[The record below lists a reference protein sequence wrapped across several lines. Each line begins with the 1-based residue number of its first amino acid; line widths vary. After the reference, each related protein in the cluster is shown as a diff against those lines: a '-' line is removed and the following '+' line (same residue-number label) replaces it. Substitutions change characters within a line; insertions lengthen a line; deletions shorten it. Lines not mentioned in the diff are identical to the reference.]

1 MPDPVVVCSA
11 PPLRDFVYRLFQ
23 SVNAP
28 ADIAAETA
36 EHLVNANLSGHDS
49 HGVIRIPQYF
59 GLIEQG
65 EIVPTARPEL
75 LRERAVAGL
84 IDAHQGLG
92 QFATA
97 YALQWAVERARSHG
111 LASAA
116 IRSCPHIGRL
126 GEYTERAARQGF
138 ITIVTVGV
146 GGPGMGGT
154 VLFGSRQ
161 RFLGTNPWSISVPA
175 RGRDPMVFDGASS
188 AVAEGKVRFARSARK
203 PLPEG
208 VIVDRDGRPTTDAED
223 FYRGGGLLPLGGTV
237 AGHKGY
243 GLAMASLLIGALSMI
258 DADEPYLW
266 ASTKSTP
273 ADRRGRAGGVFLLV
287 LDPACFGDAERYQ
300 ALVSEVLA
308 AVKLAPPAVGVDEI
322 LIPGEPEAR
331 MRDRRSREGIPIPA
345 ATWQEL
351 ALVAERCKVE
361 FPKAQAAA

>member
-1 MPDPVVVCSA
+1 MQELHVCS
-11 PPLRDFVYRLFQ
+11 PEPLQQFATALFRA
-23 SVNAP
+23 VGADP
-28 ADIAAETA
+28 DIAAEVGR
-36 EHLVNANLSGHDS
+36 HLINANLSGHDS
-49 HGVIRIPQYF
+49 HGVIRIPQYLA
-59 GLIEQG
+59 LIEQG
-65 EIVPTARPEL
+65 EIVPTARPEV

-84 IDAHQGLG
+84 IDAHRGLG
-92 QFATA
+92 QFAAA
-97 YALQWAVERARSHG
+97 YALQWAVERARTHG

-126 GEYTERAARQGF
+126 GEYTERAGRQGF
-138 ITIVTVGV
+138 IGIVTVGV

-175 RGRDPMVFDGASS
+175 RDRDPMVFDGASS

-243 GLAMASLLIGALSMI
+243 GLAMASLLIGALAMI

-266 ASTKSTP
+266 ASTKSSA

-300 ALVSEVLA
+300 ALVAEVLA

-331 MRDRRSREGIPIPA
+331 MRDRRSREGVPIPDE
-345 ATWQEL
+345 TWEEL
-351 ALVAERCKVE
+351 CALGARFAVPLPQSA
-361 FPKAQAAA
+361 